1 MAKRSKDLWK
11 QVIDFQALCEAA
23 RRAAQGKALSPSAA
37 RFLVDLEPEIF
48 KLQRA
53 LVDGSYHP
61 KPYQTFR
68 IVDPKPRIISAAC
81 FPDRV
86 VHHSLCSAMAP
97 TFERLAIE
105 DSFACMLGKGTQ
117 RAVKRAQAFSRRQ
130 PWALKLDIKRF
141 FETAKHEVLSQLL
154 RKYFAEHRLLE
165 LCERF
170 IFMGAPG
177 SPPGEGLPIGNLTS
191 QHFANLYLMP
201 LDRFIKQELRV
212 SGYLRYM
219 DDLLLFGPDKATLK
233 AWKLKVEAFVQ
244 ERLQLKLRDEAE
256 RLNPTRVGVPFLGF
270 RIWPRLIRLD
280 GARRRRVIR
289 RLHRLSKLD
298 PEAALPQ
305 MESLFAWLEQA
316 DTLQL
321 RRSLLKRLASD
332 GVPGYFG
339 RGDS

>member
-1 MAKRSKDLWK
+1 MVRRSKNLWRR
-11 QVIDFQALCEAA
+11 VIDFQSLCEAT
-23 RRAAQGKALSPSAA
+23 RRAAQGKALSQAA
-37 RFLVDLEPEIF
+37 VRFLVDLEPEIF
-48 KLQRA
+48 KLQRS

-68 IVDPKPRIISAAC
+68 IVDPKPRIISAAS

-86 VHHSLCSAMAP
+86 VHHSLCAAMAP

-105 DSFACMLGKGTQ
+105 DSFACMPRKGTQ
-117 RAVKRAQAFSRRQ
+117 RAVKRGQAFCRGH
-130 PWALKLDIKRF
+130 PWALNLDIARF
-141 FETAKHEVLSQLL
+141 FETAKHEILSQLL
-154 RKYFAEHRLLE
+154 CKYFAERKLLN
-165 LCERF
+165 LCDRF

-177 SPPGEGLPIGNLTS
+177 SLPGEGLPIGNLTS

-201 LDRFIKQELRV
+201 LDRFIKQKLRV

-233 AWKLKVEAFVQ
+233 AWKLEIEAFAQ
-244 ERLQLKLRDEAE
+244 ERLQLKLREKAE
-256 RLNPTRVGVPFLGF
+256 RLNPTRIGVAFLGF

-289 RLHRLSKLD
+289 RLHRLSGLEE
-298 PEAALPQ
+298 EAVLPQ

-316 DTLQL
+316 DTLQF
-321 RRSLLKRLASD
+321 RRSLLRRLARD
-332 GVPGYFG
+332 GAPRYFELG
-339 RGDS
+339 ES